1 MGIANRWELPMA
13 NHLDQSL
20 WFANQKQWSA
30 VRSYL
35 LHSSVVGA
43 QFCCV
48 ISLSKLTKYVGENQ
62 IKGSHWRWE
71 LPRFSP
77 DIKSENRTGFHIL
90 RKVRFSWQKIKSKYQ
105 SYPESD
111 ALLGLSCTP
120 RLMLHPLLDVV
131 HKVMKFY

>member
-1 MGIANRWELPMA
+1 MGIANRWELLIA

-20 WFANQKQWSA
+20 RFANQKQGSA

-48 ISLSKLTKYVGENQ
+48 TSLSRLTKYVGENQ
-62 IKGSHWRWE
+62 CWAVLTRRLKTGS
-71 LPRFSP
+71 
-77 DIKSENRTGFHIL
+77 GFQPGSHIL
-90 RKVRFSWQKIKSKYQ
+90 RKVRFWWQKIKSKYQ
-105 SYPESD
+105 SYRESD

-120 RLMLHPLLDVV
+120 HLMLHSLLDVV
-131 HKVMKFY
+131 HKVMTFY